1 MHICPADSFLSSC
14 TAKGFPID
22 GTWIGGVDFGGSFQG
37 VQQRRLGCRTE
48 ALFVEAAL
56 LVVHFYA
63 TMSFEGTRTYVC
75 LRT

>member
-14 TAKGFPID
+14 TAKGVPFD

-48 ALFVEAAL
+48 ALFDEAAL
-56 LVVHFYA
+56 SAVPLHA
-63 TMSFEGTRTYVC
+63 TVSFEGTRTHVC
-75 LRT
+75 LRA